1 MPSKSS
7 RPRRQRHASAD
18 TSGGSQA
25 AASGDPTRSQRRAAS
40 RKARSSGNS
49 NRLII
54 FGVATVVV
62 GLIGVGIF
70 QVATGA
76 GAASNFNFRVYQGE
90 ETLGESNVNFASLL
104 GNGRPVVLNFWGG
117 DCPPC
122 RAEMPALQ
130 SVHDALKDE
139 MLLLGLDVAVFFG
152 LGTRQSALTLLN
164 ELDITYPAGTA
175 TNSTPMN
182 DYVIDALP
190 STVFFGGDGEVFQR
204 FSGAIRE
211 GQLESVMSAMLK
223 ES

>member
-1 MPSKSS
+1 MPSKSRRS
-7 RPRRQRHASAD
+7 RRQRRAAAD
-18 TSGGSQA
+18 ASGGSQA
-25 AASGDPTRSQRRAAS
+25 AASGGSTRSQRRSAS
-40 RKARSSGNS
+40 RKARSGGNS

-54 FGVATVVV
+54 FSVAIIVV
-62 GLIGVGIF
+62 GLIGVGIW

-90 ETLGESNVNFASLL
+90 ETLGDSNVNFASLL
-104 GNGRPVVLNFWGG
+104 GGGRPVVLNFWGG

-130 SVHDALKDE
+130 SVHDAHEDE
-139 MLLLGLDVAVFFG
+139 MLLLGLDVGVFFG
-152 LGTRQSALTLLN
+152 LGTRQSALALLD
-164 ELDITYPAGTA
+164 ELDITYPAGGA

-182 DYVIDALP
+182 NYVIDALP

-211 GQLESVMSAMLK
+211 DQLESIVSAMLA

>member
-1 MPSKSS
+1 MPSKSR

-25 AASGDPTRSQRRAAS
+25 VASGDPTGSQRRAES

-49 NRLII
+49 NRLIV
-54 FGVATVVV
+54 FSVTTVVV
-62 GLIGVGIF
+62 GLIGIGIF
-70 QVATGA
+70 QIATGA

-90 ETLGESNVNFASLL
+90 ETLGDSNVNFASLL
-104 GNGRPVVLNFWGG
+104 GDGRPVVLNFWGG
-117 DCPPC
+117 DCHPC

-130 SVHDALKDE
+130 SVHDAHKDE
-139 MLLLGLDVAVFFG
+139 MLLLGLDVGVFFG

-164 ELDITYPAGTA
+164 ELDITYPAGGA

-211 GQLESVMSAMLK
+211 DQLESIVSAMLK